1 MNTPYELSKKA
12 MKKIKEYDH
21 SPTPE
26 VYTVWYEYFA
36 GYLLKLKKE
45 IDEKMNKGYL
55 ISEDHILELY
65 KKYFVGNFDEQ

>member
-26 VYTVWYEYFA
+26 EVERRIKTFKERLEKY
-36 GYLLKLKKE
+36 KKE

-55 ISEDHILELY
+55 ISEDHPFELY
-65 KKYFVGNFDEQ
+65 KKLALK